1 MTKKIKFVFIFIV
14 LLFLA
19 IGTVSASDSNST
31 DIIQEELSMPSDDSL
46 NEDTIGY
53 SENNDDLSSN
63 DYDTEISKDYTDNL
77 NAKDNKKSDT
87 KITPYS
93 NFVKKGEKYY
103 IYLTDKNGDGIANK
117 KLSIEFNGNTYV
129 KTTDDDGKV
138 GIKVSSSGPTSSMT
152 VNFDGDD
159 RFNPVSKTLDFYI
172 DKTISIKIGNKKL
185 ITNGYLRIYLSGKKK
200 YIAYKTIE
208 IRIGNKVF
216 TKKTNAEGFVVIKPE
231 VGQGKYDVTVTYGN
245 YVVSKRIICE
255 KGDVINP
262 FEKTVPRVNGVPDI
276 DVMPANFVMGDNN
289 GKYKIKKSQYREVMK
304 RDSYSLYLYG
314 KLSKY
319 TFFKTK
325 ASPNV
330 YHIIK
335 REKWNVI
342 ERVINKKMVKKN
354 LYKYWPK
361 SVTVSLKGKAYTYGE
376 VRDVQNTG
384 YTCGPT
390 ASSMCSQAL
399 RNYYSEKY
407 FQIKMHA
414 TGGVNIPVVKSVLQ
428 NHKFKAY
435 YYYSNSIN
443 SAVNQVKKGGAALI
457 AFLPNHYV
465 AVIDASHDGKKILV
479 SNSYGAYNVGGD
491 SKVPTAWVS
500 LKYFKS
506 KFAGIGLVVKLNY
519 KLSSKTKTQIHN
531 IYTSM
536 GPNWIRQNTN
546 ERIPNT

>member
-1 MTKKIKFVFIFIV
+1 MRKKIKFVFIFIV
-14 LLFLA
+14 LLFLT
-19 IGTVSASDSNST
+19 IGAVSASNNNST
-31 DIIQEELSMPSDDSL
+31 DIIQEEISIPSDDSVNKDL
-46 NEDTIGY
+46 LGY

-63 DYDTEISKDYTDNL
+63 DYNTEISKDYTDNL
-77 NAKDNKKSDT
+77 NAKNNEKSDA
-87 KITPYS
+87 IISPLS
-93 NFVKKGEKYY
+93 NFVKKGENYY
-103 IYLTDKNGDGIANK
+103 VYLTDKSGDGIANK

-129 KTTDDDGKV
+129 KTTDDEGKV
-138 GIKVSSSGPTSSMT
+138 AIKVSLSEPTSSMT
-152 VNFDGDD
+152 VKFKGDD
-159 RFNPVSKTLDFYI
+159 KFNPVSKKLDFYI

-185 ITNGYLRIYLSGKKK
+185 ITNGYLRVYLSGAKK

-208 IRIGNKVF
+208 IRVGNKVF

-231 VGQGKYDVTVTYGN
+231 VGRGTYEVTVTYGN
-245 YVVSKRIICE
+245 YKVSKRIICE

-262 FEKTVPRVNGVPDI
+262 FKKTVPRVNGVPDI
-276 DVMPANFVMGDNN
+276 DMMPANFVMGDNN
-289 GKYKIKKSQYREVMK
+289 GKYKIKKSQYREVLK
-304 RDSYSLYLYG
+304 RDSYSLFLYG

-325 ASPNV
+325 SSPKV

-335 REKWNVI
+335 REKWNVV
-342 ERVINKKMVKKN
+342 ERVIYKKMVKKN

-361 SVTVSLKGKAYTYGE
+361 SVSVSLKGKAYTYGE
-376 VRDVQNTG
+376 VRDVQNKG

-407 FQIKMHA
+407 FQIKMHV
-414 TGGVNIPVVKSVLQ
+414 TSGVNIPVVKNVLEH
-428 NHKFKAY
+428 HKFKTY

-443 SAVNQVKKGGAALI
+443 SAVNQLKKGGAALI

-491 SKVPTAWVS
+491 SRVPTAWVS

-519 KLSSKTKTQIHN
+519 KLSSKTKTQMKN

>member
-1 MTKKIKFVFIFIV
+1 MTKKIKFVFILII

-19 IGTVSASDSNST
+19 IGAVSASDSNST
-31 DIIQEELSMPSDDSL
+31 DIIKEEVSMPSDDSL
-46 NEDTIGY
+46 NEDALGY
-53 SENNDDLSSN
+53 SENNNELSSN
-63 DYDTEISKDYTDNL
+63 DNTEISKDNADDL
-77 NAKDNKKSDT
+77 NTKSNEKSDA
-87 KITPYS
+87 KITPHS
-93 NFVKKGEKYY
+93 NFVRKGENYY

-129 KTTDDDGKV
+129 KTTDEDGKV
-138 GIKVSSSGPTSSMT
+138 GIKVSLSEPTSSMT
-152 VNFDGDD
+152 VKFHGDD
-159 RFNPVSKTLDFYI
+159 EFHSVSKTLDFYI

-200 YIAYKTIE
+200 YIAHKTIE

-216 TKKTNAEGFVVIKPE
+216 TKKTNEEGFVVIKPE
-231 VGQGKYDVTVTYGN
+231 VGSGIYDVTVTYGN
-245 YVVSKRIICE
+245 YKLTKRIKCE

-262 FEKTVPRVNGVPDI
+262 FEKAVPRVNGVPDI
-276 DVMPANFVMGDNN
+276 DLMPANFVMGDNN
-289 GKYKIKKSQYREVMK
+289 GKYKIKKSQYKEVLK

-342 ERVINKKMVKKN
+342 ERVINTKMVKKN
-354 LYKYWPK
+354 QYKYWPK
-361 SVTVSLKGKAYTYGE
+361 SVSVSLKGKEYTYGE
-376 VRDVQNTG
+376 VRDVQNKG

-390 ASSMCSQAL
+390 SASMCSQAL

-407 FQIKMHA
+407 FQIKMHV
-414 TGGVNIPVVKSVLQ
+414 TSGVNIPVVKNVLEK
-428 NHKFKAY
+428 NKFKTY
-435 YYYSNSIN
+435 YYYRNSIH

-491 SKVPTAWVS
+491 SKVPTGWVS

-519 KLSSKTKTQIHN
+519 KLSSKTKATMKN